1 MLLLLLLIL
10 ITVHIITNGG
20 FYTWGYPKSSI
31 LMGFCII
38 NHPFRGT
45 PIYGHPHIDLKHVET
60 ISQWQHWV
68 PVLVEQGI
76 IDGNLTK
83 PWQPGKPG
91 RGRKCR
97 KCRKFVNEDIWQHKQ
112 RWISLASSSFSMTA
126 IFFSFCSC
134 PWNHLT
140 VNHAQTSHCTGG
152 FWFRDQSPAECNS
165 ARWSCRR
172 LKTRSKLWPQQDRNP
187 STGLSSHPALRSD
200 ADGRARPEL
209 VQIYPQHGTSQ
220 NKHKRIS
227 FSVSDWPYL

>member
-1 MLLLLLLIL
+1 MLKPSASDSIGFQSLLSKASSMGTSPNLGSQANQVGDVNA
-10 ITVHIITNGG
+10 VHA
-20 FYTWGYPKSSI
+20 
-31 LMGFCII
+31 
-38 NHPFRGT
+38 
-45 PIYGHPHIDLKHVET
+45 
-60 ISQWQHWV
+60 
-68 PVLVEQGI
+68 
-76 IDGNLTK
+76 
-83 PWQPGKPG
+83 
-91 RGRKCR
+91 
-97 KCRKFVNEDIWQHKQ
+97 VNQDIWQHKQ

-140 VNHAQTSHCTGG
+140 VNHAQTSHCRIPGG

-220 NKHKRIS
+220 DKHKRIS